1 MNTRMLKIVGA
12 IALALVVALA
22 AGWIWGS
29 SGRRDLERR
38 VASLELQNRLSEA
51 RALLLAAR
59 VDLYTLNFGSATRNF
74 ETAKKPLE
82 AIAIAFE
89 QDGDADRAKEARA
102 ALAAAEDARRL
113 AAQVNQS
120 AQASAERAV
129 TALARAAGGAGQ

>member
-74 ETAKKPLE
+74 ETAKKLLE

-129 TALARAAGGAGQ
+129 TALARAAGSPGQ

>member
-1 MNTRMLKIVGA
+1 MLKIAGA
-12 IALALVVALA
+12 VAVALVVALA
-22 AGWIWGS
+22 AGWLWGS
-29 SGRRDLERR
+29 SGRRDLESR
-38 VASLELQNRLSEA
+38 VASLELQNHFAEA
-51 RALLLAAR
+51 RARLLAAR

-82 AIAIAFE
+82 AIATAFE

-102 ALAAAEDARRL
+102 ALAAAEEARRL

-129 TALARAAGGAGQ
+129 AALGRAGQ